1 MHKHLFAASH
11 PASLVLD
18 SAWQKAMADTWLK
31 PIEYSAG
38 RCPPPEALAAHVD
51 ELLRLQ
57 NEGVLSVASVHIPFG
72 DDWTP
77 AHLIPEQRRNAARR
91 YRAFMEALR
100 PLNPGHFTLHPSQEP
115 NKPEDRPA
123 LRAAFRETL
132 LELAPVARDMGV
144 SINVEILPR
153 TCMGNT
159 AEEMADMLDGMPGEV
174 GVCFDVNHL
183 CGHPE
188 KIAPGIRLLADRV
201 RALHL
206 SDYDGVDECH
216 WHPGLGVID
225 WAAVMEAVDDLPRQ
239 PLLIFEIS
247 PVTPP
252 DWQCRTADPSIR
264 CRNFERSAYFL
275 EHAAELQTA
284 IAAFRG

>member
-18 SAWQKAMADTWLK
+18 SAWLKAMTVTWLK

-38 RCPPPEALAAHVD
+38 RCPTPEALAAHVN

-57 NEGVLSVASVHIPFG
+57 NAGVLSVASVHIPFF

-77 AHLIPEQRRNAARR
+77 AHLDPEQRRERLGR

-100 PLNPGHFTLHPSQEP
+100 PLNPGNFTLHPSQEP

-123 LRAAFRETL
+123 LRAALRETL
-132 LELAPVARDMGV
+132 LGLVPVARDMGA

-159 AEEMADMLDGMPGEV
+159 AEEMADMLDGMPAEV

-188 KIAPGIRLLADRV
+188 KIAPGIRLLADRI
-201 RALHL
+201 RALHI

-216 WHPGLGVID
+216 WLPGLGLID
-225 WAAVMEAVDDLPRQ
+225 WAAVMEAVDGLPRQ
-239 PLLIFEIS
+239 PLLIFEID
-247 PVTPP
+247 PVAPP
-252 DWQCRTADPSIR
+252 QWQNRAADPSIR
-264 CRNFERSAYFL
+264 CRNLERSAYFL
-275 EHAAELQTA
+275 EHAAELQSA
-284 IAAFRG
+284 IAAFP